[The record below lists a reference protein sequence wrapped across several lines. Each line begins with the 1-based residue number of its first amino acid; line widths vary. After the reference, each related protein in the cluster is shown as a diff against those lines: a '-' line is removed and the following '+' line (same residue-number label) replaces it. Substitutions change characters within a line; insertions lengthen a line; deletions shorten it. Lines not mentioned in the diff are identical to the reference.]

1 MPMYPCL
8 NTSTIQP
15 VALSKKLPL
24 ISKAGFR
31 HVELWNDEIDLH
43 LSVTGESIL
52 DVRKR
57 IQDNGLTVC
66 SVIAAMGWAEAP
78 EAEVDQVFDECK
90 RRCDQAAQVGSKWI
104 VASPPMGHVAVNVIT
119 DRLVKLLEITEQSH
133 IQPMLEF
140 LGFTEQYHSV
150 GSVLEVLQSPA
161 LASTPI
167 VADIYHL
174 IRGGGALEDLLKFKP
189 GQLGIFHINDL
200 PAEPD
205 FLVQTDY
212 DRVMLGEGLID
223 LKHAI
228 GLLKE
233 IQFEGPVSLELFNKK
248 LWQADPSDVLRF
260 GFERLSA
267 LIA

>member
-66 SVIAAMGWAEAP
+66 SVIAAMGWADAP
-78 EAEVDQVFDECK
+78 EQEVDQVFDECR
-90 RRCDQAAQVGSKWI
+90 RRCEQAAQVGSNWI
-104 VASPPMGHVAVNVIT
+104 VASPPMGHVSVNVMT
-119 DRLVKLLEITEQSH
+119 DRLLRLLEIAEQLQ
-133 IQPMLEF
+133 IKPILEF

-150 GSVLEVLQSPA
+150 SSVLEVLQSPA
-161 LASTPI
+161 LASTPV

-223 LKHAI
+223 LKHSI
-228 GLLKE
+228 GLLNE
-233 IQFEGPVSLELFNKK
+233 IQFEGPVSLELFNKQ
-248 LWQADPSDVLRF
+248 LWQANPADVLSF

>member
-78 EAEVDQVFDECK
+78 EA
-90 RRCDQAAQVGSKWI
+90 
-104 VASPPMGHVAVNVIT
+104 
-119 DRLVKLLEITEQSH
+119 
-133 IQPMLEF
+133 
-140 LGFTEQYHSV
+140 
-150 GSVLEVLQSPA
+150 
-161 LASTPI
+161 
-167 VADIYHL
+167 
-174 IRGGGALEDLLKFKP
+174 
-189 GQLGIFHINDL
+189 
-200 PAEPD
+200 
-205 FLVQTDY
+205 
-212 DRVMLGEGLID
+212 
-223 LKHAI
+223 
-228 GLLKE
+228 
-233 IQFEGPVSLELFNKK
+233 
-248 LWQADPSDVLRF
+248 
-260 GFERLSA
+260 
-267 LIA
+267 